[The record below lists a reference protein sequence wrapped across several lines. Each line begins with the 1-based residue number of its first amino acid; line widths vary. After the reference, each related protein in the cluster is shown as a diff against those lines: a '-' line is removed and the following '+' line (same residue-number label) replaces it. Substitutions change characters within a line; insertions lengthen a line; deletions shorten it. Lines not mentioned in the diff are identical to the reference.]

1 MASFLARR
9 YAEPVDVQR
18 GDVAPAQF
26 LWRTRLSVVRGVLA
40 HWMEAGG
47 WWTRPS
53 SLALLSGANSAAP
66 GEEPPTATAPVPVR
80 ARRAGHRAWGEPT
93 PEVGMAVAPLGVD
106 DVEREFWRVE
116 ASAGRACGVG
126 VYDLCFD
133 STAGTWSVAAAL
145 D

>member
-9 YAEPVDVQR
+9 YAEPVDVMR
-18 GDVAPAQF
+18 RDDAPAQF
-26 LWRTRLSVVRGVLA
+26 LWRDRLYVVRAVLA

-47 WWTRPS
+47 WWARRAS
-53 SLALLSGANSAAP
+53 RALLT
-66 GEEPPTATAPVPVR
+66 GEEPGSAGVTPSATAPLPVR
-80 ARRAGHRAWGEPT
+80 TRRAGHRAWGEPA
-93 PEVGMAVAPLGVD
+93 PEVEVALTSGGVE

-116 ASAGRACGVG
+116 ATAGRAAGTG

-133 STAGTWSVAAAL
+133 WAAGTWSVTAAL